1 LHLLIKTSF
10 LKGVTTV
17 DLAFMGKYPDCKSA
31 MEEQG
36 NWLLQNTKFNSMIM
50 TRNMAAAIHH
60 DLMWGSTFGVAKS
73 SIPSKALDI
82 VTYFDPKE
90 KAERIEFRI
99 VKCMFDKPTRLI
111 ELVDNDT
118 KK

>member
-1 LHLLIKTSF
+1 MHLLIKTSF
-10 LKGVTTV
+10 LKNLTTV
-17 DLAFMGKYPDCKSA
+17 DIAHMGDYTACKTA
-31 MEEQG
+31 LEKQG
-36 NWLLQNTKFNSMIM
+36 TWLLQNTKFNSMVM

-60 DLMWGSTFGVAKS
+60 DLMWGSTFGVAKQS
-73 SIPSKALDI
+73 MPNKCLDI
-82 VTYFDPKE
+82 VTYFEPKE
-90 KAERIEFRI
+90 KEERIEFRI

>member
-1 LHLLIKTSF
+1 MHLLIKTSF
-10 LKGVTTV
+10 LKDVTTV
-17 DLAFMGKYPDCKSA
+17 DIAYMGDYPACKTA
-31 MEEQG
+31 LEEQG
-36 NWLLQNTKFNSMIM
+36 NWLLQNTKFNSMVM
-50 TRNMAAAIHH
+50 TRNMASALHH
-60 DLMWGSTFGVAKS
+60 DLMWGSTFGVAKQS
-73 SIPSKALDI
+73 MPNKCLDI
-82 VTYFDPKE
+82 VTYFEPKE